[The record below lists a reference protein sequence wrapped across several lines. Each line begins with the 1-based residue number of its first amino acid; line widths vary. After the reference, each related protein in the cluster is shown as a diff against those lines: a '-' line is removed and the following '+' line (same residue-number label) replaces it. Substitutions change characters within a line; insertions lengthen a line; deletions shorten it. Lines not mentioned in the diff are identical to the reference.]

1 MISGEDP
8 IRRSGAPGREVEETV
23 ADDIPAAKKSV
34 RRKDS
39 GATDKEKLA
48 VKGGSIKRGVKRTDS
63 ASSLKHQRST
73 DSNESDNA
81 KSASSKST
89 TEDEGKSETS
99 LQRKDLV
106 TLLFWPDPQPQCR
119 L

>member
-23 ADDIPAAKKSV
+23 ADDIPAAKKSA

-39 GATDKEKLA
+39 GAPEKEKLA
-48 VKGGSIKRGVKRTDS
+48 VKGSMKRGVKRTDS
-63 ASSLKHQRST
+63 ASSLKHQKST

-81 KSASSKST
+81 KSASNKST

-99 LQRKDLV
+99 LQREDLV
-106 TLLFWPDPQPQCR
+106 TRTPFLA
-119 L
+119 